1 MLREMVFVLGLSIGL
16 MLATPAMVLAQQGA
30 LAPVLRATPVAEQAG
45 LNVKMGDITDSRTT
59 GNFFAELKIDL
70 KTEGDALSQAFGVTK
85 PVITAAVDD
94 TGRSL
99 LKDDKKNEPLFW
111 TFEIL
116 DNRRTSVESQVSL
129 LNPLRKATSISF
141 MGYVDVLT
149 PERDPVSLYVVKNF
163 MAQAGKPLLP
173 KAFQKTGLEITL
185 MTKPLM
191 DKMKQERERVKAQT
205 EAQKAVGNSAA
216 NAGQAMGE
224 AFGKIFESMFSGFFS
239 MGENDLLFIVKDP
252 QRRMATLQVVDA
264 AGVPLKASGSRSM
277 SQDEANGTVN
287 YTLGFAAALPANAQ
301 LKVYFAT
308 PKSIQRV
315 PFKYESVRLP

>member
-1 MLREMVFVLGLSIGL
+1 MLRKTVFVFGL
-16 MLATPAMVLAQQGA
+16 MLTAPTALLAQQGA
-30 LAPVLRATPVAEQAG
+30 LEPTLRAMPVAEQAG

-59 GNFFAELKIDL
+59 GKFFAELKIDL
-70 KTEGDALSQAFGVTK
+70 KTEGDALAQAFGVAK

-111 TFEIL
+111 TFEVL
-116 DNRRTSVESQVSL
+116 DKKRATSLESQIGL
-129 LNPLRKATSISF
+129 LNPLRKATSVSF

-149 PERDPVSLYVVKNF
+149 PEHDPLSLYVVKNF
-163 MAQAGKPLLP
+163 IAQAGKPLLP
-173 KAFQKTGLEITL
+173 KSYQKTGLEITL

-191 DKMKQERERVKAQT
+191 DKMKQERERVKAQA
-205 EAQKAVGNSAA
+205 EAQKAAGNSAA

-252 QRRMATLQVVDA
+252 QRQMATLQVVDA
-264 AGVPLKASGSRSM
+264 AGTPLKTSGGRSM
-277 SQDEANGTVN
+277 SQDEVNGTVN
-287 YTLGFAAALPANAQ
+287 YTLSFAAALPANAQ

-308 PKSIQRV
+308 PKSVQRV